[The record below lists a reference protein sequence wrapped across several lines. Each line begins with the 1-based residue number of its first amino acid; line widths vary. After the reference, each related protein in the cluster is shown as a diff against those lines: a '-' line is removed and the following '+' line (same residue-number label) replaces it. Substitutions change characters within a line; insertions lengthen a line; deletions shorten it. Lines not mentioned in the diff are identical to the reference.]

1 MICKMNKMILL
12 SLFKEII
19 YLWEVTEGDAVL
31 IEVHEVEMEIN
42 WIQIISTI
50 KLQNNAAGGTIKMNE
65 FEVNKYLY
73 IKTWFESWII
83 FIIFQTKI
91 KNEY

>member
-19 YLWEVTEGDAVL
+19 YLWEVTEGNAVL

-65 FEVNKYLY
+65 LQEKMDKLYNEVKNNEVKNND
-73 IKTWFESWII
+73 IKQKRGWLW
-83 FIIFQTKI
+83 
-91 KNEY
+91 